1 MPCESDGQSQV
12 QNTWRIIERTQIVG
26 WTSTHRRSAAQT
38 LGRLACPT
46 TCVFGGSID
55 MTGKQFDHLNRPREI
70 GDRVMGAEDAPDGVK
85 GCKGTVIG
93 RTRCRIERDRW
104 YWR

>member
-1 MPCESDGQSQV
+1 
-12 QNTWRIIERTQIVG
+12 
-26 WTSTHRRSAAQT
+26 
-38 LGRLACPT
+38 
-46 TCVFGGSID
+46 

-70 GDRVMGAEDAPDGVK
+70 GDRVMGAEEAPDGVK

-104 YWR
+104 YWRVKWDHRKTPSEVYPDFLVRHLLH